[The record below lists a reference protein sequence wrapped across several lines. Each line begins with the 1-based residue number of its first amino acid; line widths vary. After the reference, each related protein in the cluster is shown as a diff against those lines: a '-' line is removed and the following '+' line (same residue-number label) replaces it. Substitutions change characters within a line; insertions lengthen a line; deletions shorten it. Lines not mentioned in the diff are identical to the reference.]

1 MWFAEVGLSFKI
13 DFLFCYLTILPSEII
28 YFEFYLKAT
37 PILDG
42 VRSGHDI
49 SQMSNNKLRSI
60 ATLRCKF

>member
-1 MWFAEVGLSFKI
+1 MWFAEVGLSLKI
-13 DFLFCYLTILPSEII
+13 DFLCCYMTILLSEINYI

-49 SQMSNNKLRSI
+49 YVKWVIIS
-60 ATLRCKF
+60 